1 MGPGLPTN
9 IMFNPY
15 ANSVPHL
22 KPNGSNWVIFSIC
35 FQEAMEANL
44 KWSHFD
50 SSATCPVPKDAKNP
64 TDDENKSR
72 LAWDQDE
79 VMACYPL
86 SQHLCHGRVGAL
98 IFILSYLRTRDP
110 ERILPYVDRGMFVF

>member
-9 IMFNPY
+9 IMSDPY

-22 KPNGSNWVIFSIC
+22 EPNGSNWAIFSMR

-50 SSATCPVPKDAKNP
+50 GSATRPVSKDAKNP
-64 TDDENKSR
+64 TDDEKKSG

-79 VMACYPL
+79 VMAHYLL
-86 SQHLCHGRVGAL
+86 SQHLCHGRIGAL

-110 ERILPYVDRGMFVF
+110 ERILLYVDRGMFIF